1 MGKVMSKE
9 KEARDIAL
17 KEYNKFME
25 KYKANIEAGDTKLM
39 MHMMR
44 LEANKIHAQSILDGI
59 EKSEAGLDKSIYGN
73 TKMKMQMSEDEYNID
88 QGIKKVD
95 KQEQERERAFIE
107 MATRPITIGDPDKMD
122 TFNLDIDTTNF
133 GQVDANPK
141 RKQEAKKKVE
151 EATPIVEIDPETGR
165 KVYKGP
171 KLRSRKIVDG
181 KEWNESHPSFHDK
194 NVGGM

>member
-1 MGKVMSKE
+1 MSKE

-17 KEYNKFME
+17 NEYNKFME
-25 KYKANIEAGDTKLM
+25 KYKPNIEAGETKLM

-44 LEANKIHAQSILDGI
+44 LEANKIHAQSVLDTI
-59 EKSEAGLDKSIYGN
+59 EKSKAGLDETVYGD

-95 KQEQERERAFIE
+95 KVEDKRERAFIE

-122 TFNLDIDTTNF
+122 TFNLDIDATNF

-141 RKQEAKKKVE
+141 RKQEVE
-151 EATPIVEIDPETGR
+151 KPVQETSPSVEIDPETGR

-171 KLRSRKIVDG
+171 KLRSRKVVDG
-181 KEWNESHPSFHDK
+181 KTWDSSHRNFHDK

>member
-1 MGKVMSKE
+1 MGKE

-17 KEYNKFME
+17 NEYNKFME
-25 KYKANIEAGDTKLM
+25 KYKPNIEAGETKLM

-44 LEANKIHAQSILDGI
+44 LEANKIHAQSVLDTI
-59 EKSEAGLDKSIYGN
+59 EKSKAGLDETVYGD

-95 KQEQERERAFIE
+95 KVEDKRERAFIE

-122 TFNLDIDTTNF
+122 TFNLDIDATNF

-141 RKQEAKKKVE
+141 RKQEVE
-151 EATPIVEIDPETGR
+151 KPVQETSPSVEIDPETGR

-171 KLRSRKIVDG
+171 KLRSRKVVDG
-181 KEWNESHPSFHDK
+181 KTWDSSHPNFHDK

>member
-1 MGKVMSKE
+1 
-9 KEARDIAL
+9 
-17 KEYNKFME
+17 
-25 KYKANIEAGDTKLM
+25 

-44 LEANKIHAQSILDGI
+44 LEANKIHAQSVLDTI
-59 EKSEAGLDKSIYGN
+59 EKSKAGLDETVYGD

-95 KQEQERERAFIE
+95 KVEDKRERAFIE

-122 TFNLDIDTTNF
+122 TFNLDIDATNF

-141 RKQEAKKKVE
+141 RKQEVE
-151 EATPIVEIDPETGR
+151 KPVQETSPSVEIDPETGR

-171 KLRSRKIVDG
+171 KLRSRKVVDG
-181 KEWNESHPSFHDK
+181 KTWDSSHPNFHDK
-194 NVGGM
+194 NVEGM

>member
-1 MGKVMSKE
+1 MSKE

-17 KEYNKFME
+17 KEYDKFME

-88 QGIKKVD
+88 QGIKKID

-151 EATPIVEIDPETGR
+151 EASPSVEIDPKTGR

-181 KEWNESHPSFHDK
+181 KEWNSSHPNFHDK
-194 NVGGM
+194 GVGGM